1 MKRKNK
7 KLPVI
12 LGILCTLLLITSSWY
27 TITFN
32 DSRWFVPM
40 DLSDYVFRTRDLP
53 MLLSVLLTCLYVGY
67 LCILLMLAIISNKRR
82 DKDAQTTREISPKLG
97 FLGFFGFLGLIGFW
111 SYSVDKTI
119 FPFAFFI
126 FFGFFGFFFEGKM
139 SNTFMDERYKENKMR
154 AHMTANRISLGI
166 IFLAMIVVG
175 QGRLMMSLEITLI
188 AFFIVVVLAL
198 ALELFL
204 SEYLLYRYDHDDSLE
219 DESEEIEHA

>member
-7 KLPVI
+7 KLPI
-12 LGILCTLLLITSSWY
+12 TLGIICALLLIASSWY

-32 DSRWFVPM
+32 DSRWFTPM
-40 DLSDYVFRTRDLP
+40 DLSDYVFRAQDLP
-53 MLLSVLLTCLYVGY
+53 MLLSVSLACLYVGY
-67 LCILLMLAIISNKRR
+67 LCILLLLAIIANKRG
-82 DKDAQTTREISPKLG
+82 DKDTQVTREINPKLG
-97 FLGFFGFLGLIGFW
+97 LLGFLGFLGLIGFW
-111 SYSVDKTI
+111 SYGVDKTI

-126 FFGFFGFFFEGKM
+126 FFGFFGFFYEGKM

-154 AHMTANRISLGI
+154 AHMTANRISLAI

-175 QGRLMMSLEITLI
+175 QGRLMISLEFTLI

-204 SEYLLYRYDHDDSLE
+204 SEYLLYRYDHDGLLG
-219 DESEEIEHA
+219 DESEE